1 MALIPM
7 SVFLPPYYTGIA
19 GLDLAMVA
27 NVLLCWVT
35 GNDMGILVNGNENR
49 LAI

>member
-1 MALIPM
+1 MAATAAM
-7 SVFLPPYYTGIA
+7 SA
-19 GLDLAMVA
+19 GMSWPMVA

-35 GNDMGILVNGNENR
+35 GNDMEFLVSGNGNR